1 MNATDAVGVVQA
13 TWPSWPINVSAYLEG
28 LRGVAPGAVVA
39 ATSSLAA
46 DGLKEPPS
54 VAQIRQRVAQLIVDA
69 PSWTVARATLIT
81 WRDGCRKHSAERAS
95 VERGWQCPF
104 DDGNGTGCDGTGF
117 VWVDDSTTTDCRCKP
132 QLVAAI
138 RGASVLP
145 PLLRRFLDEKHASP
159 FEIDA
164 LATGDT
170 SLEAQIRVRW
180 QEFVGR
186 MVSDE
191 AVADTAA
198 GTLPGLEAARARAAG
213 ERERRGLRVMDPI
226 AAAGLLPRAVGQ

>member
-1 MNATDAVGVVQA
+1 MTVLNALEAVQA
-13 TWPSWPINVSAYLEG
+13 AWPKWPIDLTAYGNGLQGLDPSA
-28 LRGVAPGAVVA
+28 VA
-39 ATSSLAA
+39 AAVASIAA
-46 DGLKEPPS
+46 EGREDAPS
-54 VAQIRQRVAQLIVDA
+54 ASEIRQRVAQLIVDA
-69 PSWTVARATLIT
+69 PSWTVARATLIM

-95 VERGWQCPF
+95 VERDWRCPF
-104 DDGNGTGCDGTGF
+104 DECDGTGF

-145 PLLRRFLDEKHASP
+145 PLLRRFLDEKHASA

-191 AVADTAA
+191 AVADTVA
-198 GTLPGLEAARARAAG
+198 GGLPGLEAARARAAG